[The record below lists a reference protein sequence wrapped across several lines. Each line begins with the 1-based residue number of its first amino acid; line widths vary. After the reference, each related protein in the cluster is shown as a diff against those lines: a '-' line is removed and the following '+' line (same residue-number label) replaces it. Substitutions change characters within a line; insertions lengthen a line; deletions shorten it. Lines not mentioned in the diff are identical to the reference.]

1 MNFTRPVPLLLG
13 WLIAMLLVISL
24 AQPAMAQSAD
34 KDAEP
39 PAANAT
45 LAEIIENPDTRQQL
59 IDQLRGAAEETQ
71 DQTGDALP
79 GDEEPTL
86 PRQLA
91 ETTSMVV
98 SELTEHGGQALS
110 VVGNLFRNGLSG
122 GTAIDIKA
130 LTTAST
136 NLGLV
141 VLVTFG
147 LFFLIRR
154 LTRRLFMLL
163 SQWSLNGQGLYPM
176 IRLLFSVVVAALI
189 DALVVGLAY
198 VGGNLLA
205 TFALGESGEL
215 STRASLFLNAFL
227 IIELLKVAVR
237 ILFASR
243 YEGLRLLH
251 ISNADA
257 SYWNRWIARLI
268 GLAGYGLLVV
278 VPLVN
283 VYLSPVL
290 GANVGTVIMIGTY
303 IYAVTVVLINRK
315 KIRDA
320 INTSARQTSM
330 AISRVSLQLFASIW
344 HLFALAY
351 FTMVLVLTLTR
362 PEDALAFVMKATAQT
377 LIAIVVGMLVS
388 RFLTQVIGRRIKL
401 SEELRTR
408 LPLLEPRLNSYVP
421 TGLRVIRMLI
431 LIVVVLLVLDAW
443 TPFNLAVW
451 YASEA
456 GSTLTG
462 KLASVITILAIAA
475 GLWLGLASMIEDK
488 LSPNADHEIP
498 SARAQTLLSL
508 FRNALA
514 ITLLTMTIMIV
525 LAQIGINI
533 GPLIAGAG
541 VLGLAIGFGAQKL
554 VQDIITGIFIQIE
567 NAMNTGDVVTVSGIT
582 GTAER
587 LSIRSVGIRDLSGT
601 YHVVPFSSVDTVS
614 NYMREFGN
622 HVGEYSI
629 AYRESID
636 DAVEHLQL
644 AFEDLKTSEAHGHK
658 LLAPI
663 DIPGVT
669 SLGDSAVNIRVV
681 LKTTPGDQ
689 WAVGR
694 AYNRLVKM
702 RFDAAGIE
710 IPFPHMNLYFGQDK
724 TGSAPPANLRVME
737 QDFTIDGSPAGQ
749 PKALDNDTD
758 DRFDPRKKRTRKT
771 QSQQRIKDMEH
782 ESDEDSL
789 PDGGDV

>member
-1 MNFTRPVPLLLG
+1 M
-13 WLIAMLLVISL
+13 LVIISIV
-24 AQPAMAQSAD
+24 QPAMAQSTA
-34 KDAEP
+34 DAEP
-39 PAANAT
+39 PAANAA
-45 LAEIIENPDTRQQL
+45 LAEMIENPDTRQQL
-59 IDQLRGAAEETQ
+59 IDQLRGAAENTPA
-71 DQTGDALP
+71 GAALP
-79 GDEEPTL
+79 EDEEPTL

-91 ETTSMVV
+91 ETTSKVV
-98 SELTEHGGQALS
+98 NELTDQGSQAIN
-110 VVGNLFRNGLSG
+110 VVGNLFRNGL
-122 GTAIDIKA
+122 TEEATIDIDA
-130 LTTAST
+130 LTTASI
-136 NLGLV
+136 NLGIV
-141 VLVTFG
+141 VLATFG
-147 LFFLIRR
+147 IFFLIRR
-154 LTRRLFMLL
+154 LSRHLFMLL
-163 SQWSLNGQGLYPM
+163 SQWSLHGQGFYPM
-176 IRLLFSVVVAALI
+176 VRLLISVAVAALI
-189 DALVVGLAY
+189 DTLIVGLAY

-215 STRASLFLNAFL
+215 STQASLFLNAFL

-237 ILFASR
+237 VLFSTR

-251 ISNADA
+251 ISSADA

-268 GLAGYGLLVV
+268 GLAGYGLMVV
-278 VPLVN
+278 VPLLN
-283 VYLSPVL
+283 AYLSPTL
-290 GANVGTVIMIGTY
+290 GSNAGTLIMIFTY
-303 IYAVTVVLINRK
+303 FYAVSVVLINRK

-320 INTSARQTSM
+320 IYRSAKKTSM
-330 AISRVSLQLFASIW
+330 TVSRVSLQLFSRIW

-351 FTMVLVLTLTR
+351 FTLVLVLTLTR
-362 PEDALAFVMKATAQT
+362 PDEALLFVMKATAQT
-377 LIAIVVGMLVS
+377 LIAILLGMLLS
-388 RFLTQVIGRRIKL
+388 RFLTQIIGRRIKL
-401 SEELRTR
+401 SEELCNR
-408 LPLLEPRLNSYVP
+408 LPLLESRLNSYIP
-421 TGLRVIRMLI
+421 TGLRIARTLI
-431 LIVVVLLVLDAW
+431 LVVVFLLVLDAW
-443 TPFNLAVW
+443 TPFNLSDW

-456 GSTLTG
+456 GGELTG
-462 KLASVITILAIAA
+462 KLTSLITILIIAA
-475 GLWLGLASMIEDK
+475 GVWIGLASLIEDK
-488 LSPNADHEIP
+488 LNPNANHEIP
-498 SARAQTLLSL
+498 SARAQTLLTL

-514 ITLLTMTIMIV
+514 ITLLTMTTMVV
-525 LAQIGINI
+525 LSEIGINV

-541 VLGLAIGFGAQKL
+541 VLGLAIGVGSQSL
-554 VQDIITGIFIQIE
+554 VRDIITGIFIQIE
-567 NAMNTGDVVTVSGIT
+567 NAMNVGDVVTVSGIT

-601 YHVVPFSSVDTVS
+601 YHIVPFSSVDTVS

-636 DAVEHLQL
+636 DAVEHLKL
-644 AFEDLKTSEAHGHK
+644 AFEDLKVSEAHGHK

-749 PKALDNDTD
+749 PKTLDNASD
-758 DRFDPRKKRTRKT
+758 DRFDPRKKRSHKDPSKR
-771 QSQQRIKDMEH
+771 RIKDMDS

-789 PDGGDV
+789 PTGGDVE